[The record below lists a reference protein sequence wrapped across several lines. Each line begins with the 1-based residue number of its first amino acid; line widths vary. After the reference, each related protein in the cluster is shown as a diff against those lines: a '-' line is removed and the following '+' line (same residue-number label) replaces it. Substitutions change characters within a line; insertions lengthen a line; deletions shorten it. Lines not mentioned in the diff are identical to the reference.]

1 MKKLALLVCLML
13 LSTTVMADSL
23 LLRVCGDVDGELS
36 QTAAWL
42 GEPVDV
48 FVFNLNQP
56 KTLSISV
63 GDNDLVKTSGKI
75 KVAAGPS
82 LVFYPH
88 GDKIYVE
95 PWVTART
102 KLLGGDAK
110 VCLAYDQP
118 LTRGAPYI
126 FYSNDSSLMWK
137 VTTDLK
143 AGVVAHWF
151 QVEGNPLLV
160 HSGFKLEGRVDSVNL
175 TLRYCPFGGGND
187 TIYLQGVVP
196 LH

>member
-1 MKKLALLVCLML
+1 MKKYALAVCLML
-13 LSTTVMADSL
+13 LSTTVIAQGL
-23 LLRVCGDVDGELS
+23 LLRVSGEVDGELS

-48 FVFNLNQP
+48 FVFNFNQP
-56 KTLSISV
+56 KTLSVSV
-63 GDNDLVKTSGKI
+63 GNNDLVKTSGKI
-75 KVAAGPS
+75 RLAAGPS

-88 GDKIYVE
+88 GDKLYFE

-102 KLLGGDAK
+102 KMLGGDAK
-110 VCLAYDQP
+110 VCLAFDQP
-118 LTRGAPYI
+118 LTRGAPRI

-137 VTTDLK
+137 VSNDLK
-143 AGVVAHWF
+143 AGVAAHWF

-160 HSGFKLEGRVDSVNL
+160 HSGFKLEGKVEGVNL

-196 LH
+196 FN

>member
-1 MKKLALLVCLML
+1 MKKYALVVCLVL
-13 LSTTVMADSL
+13 LSTTVIAQGL
-23 LLRVCGDVDGELS
+23 LLRVSGEVDGELS
-36 QTAAWL
+36 QTAGWL
-42 GEPVDV
+42 GEPIDV
-48 FVFNLNQP
+48 FAFNLNQP
-56 KTLSISV
+56 KTLCISV
-63 GDNDLVKTSGKI
+63 GNNDLFKTSGDI
-75 KVAAGPS
+75 KLAAGPS

-88 GDKIYVE
+88 GDKLYIE

-102 KLLGGDAK
+102 KILGGDAK

-118 LTRGAPYI
+118 LTSGAPSI
-126 FYSNDSSLMWK
+126 FYSNDCSLLWK
-137 VTTDLK
+137 VSTNLK
-143 AGVVAHWF
+143 AGVAAHWF

-160 HSGFKLEGRVDSVNL
+160 HSGFKLEGKVDSVSW

>member
-1 MKKLALLVCLML
+1 ML
-13 LSTTVMADSL
+13 LSTTVIAQGL
-23 LLRVCGDVDGELS
+23 LLRVSGEVDGELS

-56 KTLSISV
+56 KTLNISV
-63 GDNDLVKTSGKI
+63 GNNDLVKMTSGKI
-75 KVAAGPS
+75 KLTAGPS

-88 GDKIYVE
+88 GDKLYLE

-102 KLLGGDAK
+102 KLLGGNAK
-110 VCLAYDQP
+110 VSLAYDRP
-118 LTRGAPYI
+118 LTSGAPGI
-126 FYSNDSSLMWK
+126 FYSNDCSLLWEAAK
-137 VTTDLK
+137 GLK
-143 AGVVAHWF
+143 AGVAAHWF

-160 HSGFKLEGRVDSVNL
+160 HSGFKLEGKVEGVNL

-187 TIYLQGVVP
+187 TIYLQGIVP